1 MSELLKTK
9 PAPINWSK
17 VEPTGN
23 NAIDLVAQCVGHAR
37 ATRRPISAI
46 ILKPSSH
53 DLFRAGFRVLMAK
66 AGEVMTEDPAA
77 ILTFDGVEIKRGS
90 VYQFDTL
97 KVEYH
102 SMKPPMVN

>member
-17 VEPTGN
+17 VATTGN

-53 DLFRAGFRVLMAK
+53 DQFRAGLMVLMAQ

-90 VYQFDTL
+90 SYQFDTM
-97 KVEYH
+97 KVEYFNRK
-102 SMKPPMVN
+102 MPLAN